1 MMLSCKEISKLVS
14 ESLETKL
21 TLRQRVELWMHLR
34 LCRLC
39 AAFRRDVDTLHLR
52 TQQHVEE
59 LDSDRSVAK
68 AKLSAG
74 ARQRI
79 KQAIEARND

>member
-1 MMLSCKEISKLVS
+1 MFSCKEISKLVS

-21 TLRQRVELWMHLR
+21 TFRQRVELWMHLR

-39 AAFRRDVDTLHLR
+39 AAFRRDTVALHRR
-52 TQQHVEE
+52 TQQHVAE
-59 LDSDRSVAK
+59 LDNDRSVAK
-68 AKLSAG
+68 AKLSSE

-79 KQAIEARND
+79 KQAIAARND